1 MRHQS
6 RIIRLLLVAC
16 CSLSALCA
24 IADDPFAGGDPF
36 SKRRIADPKPGVTRM
51 TIEKPT
57 PRSKTLAESSYQLLE
72 GKLSSNTAIRVKEM
86 PLSQLM
92 REISEAHQI
101 PIFPQQRVLRQA
113 KVSLDSPVTIDVRS
127 VSLRMGLRLVLSKAG
142 LDFIVKDEV
151 VQYTTRDAALRTPVE
166 MHYQMKDQDEKS
178 IKKLVESL
186 QEMLDKEYRAPMPQP
201 VVKTTKGTELNNG
214 GRTLSVTC
222 NYRMHGVVRNHLCKI
237 ASVESESLP
246 R

>member
-1 MRHQS
+1 M
-6 RIIRLLLVAC
+6 RLLFVAY

-36 SKRRIADPKPGVTRM
+36 SKKTIADTKSGVTRL

-72 GKLSSNTAIRVKEM
+72 GKLFSKTAIRVKEM

-101 PIFPQQRVLRQA
+101 PIFPQQRALHQA
-113 KVSLDSPVTIDVRS
+113 KVSLETPLTIDVHS
-127 VSLRMGLRLVLSKAG
+127 VSLRMGLCLVLSKAE

-151 VQYTTRDAALRTPVE
+151 VQYTTKDAALRTPIE
-166 MHYQMKDQDEKS
+166 MHYQLSDQDEAS
-178 IKKLVESL
+178 IEMLVKSL
-186 QEMLDKEYRAPMPQP
+186 QRLLDKEYKAPMPQP
-201 VVKTTKGTELNNG
+201 VVTAKKGTGLKNG
-214 GRTLSVTC
+214 GATLSVTS
-222 NYRMHGVVRNHLCKI
+222 NYRMHGIVRNHLRKTTT
-237 ASVESESLP
+237 ADSESLP